1 MQIYLDCI
9 PCIVHQVLTSVR
21 LVTNDVQ
28 VHEQMVREV
37 LTLLGDMDMRQSP
50 PAIAQKI
57 HRLIGQLTGEYDPY
71 KEKKQQFNELSLRI
85 YPELK
90 RRIRAS
96 GSPLETAVRLAI
108 AGNIIDFGVNR
119 SLEEPDLEETIN
131 DSLTSDFDKTHLRS
145 FKDAV
150 IRAKDILYLGDNAGE
165 VVFDRLLIELLPWE
179 KITFVVKGRPVIND
193 ATIEDAE
200 MAGLTDIVNVIE
212 NGSDA
217 PGTILESCSHCF
229 RNQFAGADLVIAKG
243 QGNYETLSAVDKNI
257 FFILKAKCPVI
268 AEDLDCKVGEMILR
282 KSESFNDIVDLV
294 KEVK

>member
-9 PCIVHQVLTSVR
+9 PCIVRQALTSVR

-37 LTLLGDMDMRQSP
+37 LTLLRDMDMRQSP

-57 HRLIGQLTGEYDPY
+57 HRLIRQLTGEYDPY
-71 KEKKQQFNELSLRI
+71 RGKKQRFNKLTLRI

-90 RRIRAS
+90 RRVRAS
-96 GSPLETAVRLAI
+96 DSPLETAVRLAI
-108 AGNIIDFGVNR
+108 AGNIIDFGVNH
-119 SLEEPDLEETIN
+119 SLEESDLEETIN
-131 DSLTSDFDKTHLRS
+131 DSLTSDFDKTQLKS

-179 KITFVVKGRPVIND
+179 KITFAVKGRPVIND

-200 MAGLTDIVNVIE
+200 IAGLADMVNVIE

-217 PGTILESCSHCF
+217 PGTILESCSHYF

-268 AEDLDCKVGEMILR
+268 AGDLGCEVGEMIFR
-282 KSESFNDIVDLV
+282 KSKAFEQEEIHAGI
-294 KEVK
+294 

>member
-9 PCIVHQVLTSVR
+9 PCIVRQVLTSVR

-28 VHEQMVREV
+28 IHEQMVREV
-37 LTLLGDMDMRQSP
+37 LTLLVDMDMRQSP

-57 HRLIGQLTGEYDPY
+57 HQLIGQLTGEYDPY
-71 KEKKQQFNELSLRI
+71 KEKKQRFNELSLRI
-85 YPELK
+85 YPELR

-96 GSPLETAVRLAI
+96 ASPLETAIRLAI
-108 AGNIIDFGVNR
+108 AGNIIDFGVNH
-119 SLEEPDLEETIN
+119 SLEESDLEETIN

-179 KITFVVKGRPVIND
+179 KITFAVKGRPVIND
-193 ATIEDAE
+193 ATIEDVE
-200 MAGLTDIVNVIE
+200 MAGLADMVNVIE

-217 PGTILESCSHCF
+217 PGTIMESCSDYF

-268 AEDLDCKVGEMILR
+268 AGDLGCEVGEMIFR
-282 KSESFNDIVDLV
+282 KSKAFEQEEIHA
-294 KEVK
+294 EI

>member
-9 PCIVHQVLTSVR
+9 PCIVRQALTSVR

-37 LTLLGDMDMRQSP
+37 LTLLRDMDMRQSP
-50 PAIAQKI
+50 PSIAQKI
-57 HRLIGQLTGEYDPY
+57 HRLIRQLTGEYDPY
-71 KEKKQQFNELSLRI
+71 KEKKQRFNKLALRI

-90 RRIRAS
+90 RRVRAS

-108 AGNIIDFGVNR
+108 AGNIIDFGVNH
-119 SLEEPDLEETIN
+119 SLEESDLEETIN
-131 DSLTSDFDKTHLRS
+131 DSLTSDFDKTQLKS

-179 KITFVVKGRPVIND
+179 KITFAVKGRPVIND

-200 MAGLTDIVNVIE
+200 MAGLADMVNVIE

-217 PGTILESCSHCF
+217 PGTILESCSHYF

-243 QGNYETLSAVDKNI
+243 QGNYETLSNVDKNI
-257 FFILKAKCPVI
+257 FFVLKAKCPVI
-268 AEDLDCKVGEMILR
+268 ARDLGCEVGEMIFR
-282 KSESFNDIVDLV
+282 KSKTFRDAVDLV

>member
-9 PCIVHQVLTSVR
+9 PCIVRQALTSVR

-28 VHEQMVREV
+28 VHEQIVREV
-37 LTLLGDMDMRQSP
+37 LTLVRDMDMRQSP

-57 HRLIGQLTGEYDPY
+57 HRLIRQLTGEYDPY
-71 KEKKQQFNELSLRI
+71 KEKKQWFNELSLRI

-90 RRIRAS
+90 RRVRTS

-108 AGNIIDFGVNR
+108 AGNIIDFGVNH
-119 SLEEPDLEETIN
+119 SLEESDLEETIN

-179 KITFVVKGRPVIND
+179 KITFAVKGRPVIND

-200 MAGLTDIVNVIE
+200 MAGLADMVNVIE

-217 PGTILESCSHCF
+217 PGTILESCSHYF

-268 AEDLDCKVGEMILR
+268 AGDLGCEVGEMIFR
-282 KSESFNDIVDLV
+282 KSKAFEQEEIHAGI
-294 KEVK
+294 

>member
-9 PCIVHQVLTSVR
+9 PCIVRQALTSVR

-28 VHEQMVREV
+28 VHEQIVREV
-37 LTLLGDMDMRQSP
+37 LTLVRDMDMRQSP

-57 HRLIGQLTGEYDPY
+57 HRLIRKLTGEYDPY
-71 KEKKQQFNELSLRI
+71 KEKKQLFNKLALRI

-90 RRIRAS
+90 RRVRTS

-108 AGNIIDFGVNR
+108 AGNIIDFGVNH
-119 SLEEPDLEETIN
+119 SLEESDLEETIN
-131 DSLTSDFDKTHLRS
+131 DSLTSDFDKTQLKS

-179 KITFVVKGRPVIND
+179 KITFAVKGRPVIND

-200 MAGLTDIVNVIE
+200 MAGVE
-212 NGSDA
+212 
-217 PGTILESCSHCF
+217 EK
-229 RNQFAGADLVIAKG
+229 ADLVIGSKFKLKLNCRKDVDYAK
-243 QGNYETLSAVDKNI
+243 
-257 FFILKAKCPVI
+257 
-268 AEDLDCKVGEMILR
+268 R
-282 KSESFNDIVDLV
+282 
-294 KEVK
+294 